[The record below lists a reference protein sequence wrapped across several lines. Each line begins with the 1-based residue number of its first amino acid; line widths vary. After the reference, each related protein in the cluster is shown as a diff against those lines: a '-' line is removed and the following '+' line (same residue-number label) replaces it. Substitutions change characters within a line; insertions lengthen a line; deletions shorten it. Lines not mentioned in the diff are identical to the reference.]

1 VSLPVRKNPRLAGYD
16 YSTSNNYFV
25 TTNVKDFVKCFG
37 NIING
42 EMYLNIYGEIVEK
55 QILWLEQQYSY
66 VKILSF
72 VVMPDHV
79 HFILQIDK
87 SKVLMNQKI
96 KPLPQLLGAFKITSS
111 KLIHRGGYFNFQW
124 HRSFHDR
131 IIRDSFELMR
141 IQDYIYQNPKNWKA
155 TIPKHQSP

>member
-1 VSLPVRKNPRLAGYD
+1 MKGYD

-25 TTNVKDFVKCFG
+25 TTNVKGFVKCLG

-42 EMYLNIYGEIVEK
+42 EMYLNIYGEIVK
-55 QILWLEQQYSY
+55 SQILWLEQQYSY

-79 HFILQIDK
+79 HFVLQIDK
-87 SKVLMNQKI
+87 SKALVNQKI
-96 KPLPQLLGAFKITSS
+96 KPLHQLLGAFKMTSS
-111 KLIHRGGYFNFQW
+111 KLIHSGGYINFQW

-155 TIPKHQSP
+155 VRQKNQSQ